1 MDRKTYIKRL
11 EGLREDVLKLQ
22 EKNGQIEQLGLP
34 DDFTALEGDIRKGI
48 NSSIDKLAERL
59 YTAGA
64 VSARVQADNAANG
77 KGNQGDLDFANGGAA
92 DELPLGGSI
101 THEDIAIAQDAE
113 KARLAAKKAKAKG
126 SKKKGGA
133 K

>member
-59 YTAGA
+59 YTAVA

-92 DELPLGGSI
+92 DDLQLGGTI

-113 KARLAAKKAKAKG
+113 KARLEEKKAKG
-126 SKKKGGA
+126 SKKARK
-133 K
+133 

>member
-11 EGLREDVLKLQ
+11 EGLREDVLNLQ

-34 DDFTALEGDIRKGI
+34 DDFTALEGDIRKVI

-77 KGNQGDLDFANGGAA
+77 NGKQGDLDFANGGAA
-92 DELPLGGSI
+92 DDLPLGGTI
-101 THEDIAIAQDAE
+101 THEDIAIAQEAE
-113 KARLAAKKAKAKG
+113 KARLAAKKANAKG
-126 SKKKGGA
+126 SKKARK
-133 K
+133 

>member
-59 YTAGA
+59 YTAVA

-77 KGNQGDLDFANGGAA
+77 NGNQGDLDFANGGAA
-92 DELPLGGSI
+92 DDLPLDGTI
-101 THEDIAIAQDAE
+101 THEDIAIAQEAE
-113 KARLAAKKAKAKG
+113 KARLAAKNAKG
-126 SKKKGGA
+126 SKKKGG

>member
-11 EGLREDVLKLQ
+11 EGLREDVLKFQ

-92 DELPLGGSI
+92 GELPLGGSV

-113 KARLAAKKAKAKG
+113 KARLAAKKAKG
-126 SKKKGGA
+126 SKKKGG

>member
-77 KGNQGDLDFANGGAA
+77 NGNQGDLDFANGGAA
-92 DELPLGGSI
+92 DELQLGGTI
-101 THEDIAIAQDAE
+101 THEDIAIAQEAE
-113 KARLAAKKAKAKG
+113 KARLAAKKANAKG
-126 SKKKGGA
+126 SKKAMK
-133 K
+133 

>member
-22 EKNGQIEQLGLP
+22 EKNGQIEQLRLP

-92 DELPLGGSI
+92 DDLPLDGTI
-101 THEDIAIAQDAE
+101 THEDIAIAQEAE
-113 KARLAAKKAKAKG
+113 NARLAAKKAKG
-126 SKKKGGA
+126 SKKKGG

>member
-59 YTAGA
+59 YTAVA

-92 DELPLGGSI
+92 DDLPLDGTI
-101 THEDIAIAQDAE
+101 THEDIAIAQEAE
-113 KARLAAKKAKAKG
+113 KARLAAKKAKG
-126 SKKKGGA
+126 SKKARK
-133 K
+133 

>member
-77 KGNQGDLDFANGGAA
+77 NGNQGDLDFANGGAA
-92 DELPLGGSI
+92 DDLQLGGTI
-101 THEDIAIAQDAE
+101 THEDIAIAQEAE
-113 KARLAAKKAKAKG
+113 KARLAAKKAKG
-126 SKKKGGA
+126 SKKARK
-133 K
+133 

>member
-59 YTAGA
+59 YTAVA

-92 DELPLGGSI
+92 DDLPLDGTI
-101 THEDIAIAQDAE
+101 THEDIAIAQEAE
-113 KARLAAKKAKAKG
+113 KARLAAKKAKG
-126 SKKKGGA
+126 SKKKGG